1 MDAAQQVIIGMPT
14 DDELYVAFIDAIRNG
29 VGESTRD
36 MVNKISWFI
45 ENAKDEIKNFIVID
59 PQNGLVLDMT
69 IPKGNQILASFVGKQ
84 WFLMRNALKILLS
97 TVGAS
102 TFADF
107 IVKMKND
114 PASMQTTVANLS
126 KIMTIFFVN
135 LSKKYLTKETEA
147 TIGAKITALF
157 S

>member
-1 MDAAQQVIIGMPT
+1 
-14 DDELYVAFIDAIRNG
+14 
-29 VGESTRD
+29 
-36 MVNKISWFI
+36 
-45 ENAKDEIKNFIVID
+45 
-59 PQNGLVLDMT
+59 
-69 IPKGNQILASFVGKQ
+69 
-84 WFLMRNALKILLS
+84 MRNALKILLS